1 MIHRFEDDDISK
13 RISNERHFTF
23 DKYISS
29 YTINSDT
36 PTAMI
41 HRFEDDDEYKTRL
54 NYTLVN
60 LLNYSY
66 RIDNLKNVGGIL
78 THRNDILQVK
88 IMIPTYPPSTIIHIS
103 QIKDYDWFDA
113 FT

>member
-1 MIHRFEDDDISK
+1 MIHRFEDDDILK
-13 RISNERHFTF
+13 RISDERHFTF

-66 RIDNLKNVGGIL
+66 RIDNLKIA
-78 THRNDILQVK
+78 RIYKYNDITSLPCYAK
-88 IMIPTYPPSTIIHIS
+88 STIHNTHYKI
-103 QIKDYDWFDA
+103 Q
-113 FT
+113 